1 MDEVNNTRDFELDSD
16 DAEVTIGAASWFEL
30 SVRLPKIVVR
40 FYTIDTNEADMKK
53 ISESPMSV
61 ISLEGLQI

>member
-16 DAEVTIGAASWFEL
+16 DAEVTIGAASWFEF